1 MKVGPTT
8 TRTNTDWLADLRAGG
23 EVREQAL
30 SDLRAIILAGLPYAL
45 ANWLS
50 PADPHFDELAED
62 VVQETLLRVMDHLHT
77 FGHRSLFTTWAHKI
91 AVRVALTELRR
102 MRWKDI
108 SLDALMAEHGEGMQ
122 MAAPT
127 SPARSTEQRD
137 ILERVARV
145 IAEEL
150 TDKQR
155 LAMMAV
161 NVHGMPLEAVAQ
173 QMGTSR
179 NTLYKLLHDARLRLK
194 QRLLREGLTPQDVL
208 AAFADG

>member
-1 MKVGPTT
+1 MKSLPSGTVAFLMTDIEGS
-8 TRTNTDWLADLRAGG
+8 TRMIGRLGDMFPLLLDDHLALLDGAINDNRGTLVSAEGDSVFAVFPS
-23 EVREQAL
+23 VRE
-30 SDLRAIILAGLPYAL
+30 AISAAL
-45 ANWLS
+45 A
-50 PADPHFDELAED
+50 AQRALA
-62 VVQETLLRVMDHLHT
+62 
-77 FGHRSLFTTWAHKI
+77 AHP
-91 AVRVALTELRR
+91 
-102 MRWKDI
+102 WP
-108 SLDALMAEHGEGMQ
+108 EGVK
-122 MAAPT
+122 
-127 SPARSTEQRD
+127 
-137 ILERVARV
+137 L
-145 IAEEL
+145 AEEL